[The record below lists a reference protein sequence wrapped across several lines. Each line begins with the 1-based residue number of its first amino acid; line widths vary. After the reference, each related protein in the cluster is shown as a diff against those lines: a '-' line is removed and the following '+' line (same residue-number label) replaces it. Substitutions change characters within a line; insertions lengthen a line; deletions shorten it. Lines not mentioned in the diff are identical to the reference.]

1 MPNIF
6 HVCLH
11 QDTSFTNRTKS
22 AQSEYSCFTV
32 VFWHLALELVWVFAC
47 LVVWVLGFLVWF
59 FFSWSHMSIILFL
72 IPFFFFLFCFNQ
84 QQEQTVEN
92 EISFWALWALLL
104 PKHQILQGV
113 LNQRPWCLL
122 LIAQSISPN
131 WSGRWQSLSCQNV
144 SCSSRCAA
152 HPAAKGA
159 GKCRLSSSSLGR
171 IIYLPL
177 VHAEWGR
184 TPGCVD
190 LRSCTATT
198 QQGL

>member
-1 MPNIF
+1 MILKMPNIF

-47 LVVWVLGFLVWF
+47 LVVWVLGFLVCFWVF
-59 FFSWSHMSIILFL
+59 FFLDTYVSYSFPLSL
-72 IPFFFFLFCFNQ
+72 FFFLFCFNQ
-84 QQEQTVEN
+84 QQEQTIDS
-92 EISFWALWALLL
+92 EISFWALWALML

-131 WSGRWQSLSCQNV
+131 CSERWQ
-144 SCSSRCAA
+144 
-152 HPAAKGA
+152 
-159 GKCRLSSSSLGR
+159 RLSKCEL
-171 IIYLPL
+171 
-177 VHAEWGR
+177 
-184 TPGCVD
+184 
-190 LRSCTATT
+190 
-198 QQGL
+198 